1 MSAVAR
7 TKANLNEIFTQAVD
21 TSIRKHGEVGLHV
34 AIYQDGELAVDVWG
48 GIADPRTGR
57 KVDADTLFPVFSVT
71 KAVTATALHIQ
82 AERGLVEYGKPIAHY
97 WPEFAAHGKDKA
109 TVTDALSHRTG
120 IPQMPEGSTP
130 ELMAD
135 YDWMVDQLA
144 RMKPTFEPGT
154 TNAYHCYSF
163 GWIIAEI
170 VRRTDPKKRPF
181 GTFVQEEI
189 CAPLGIR
196 DLWIGIPDEAEPR
209 VARLIDPPD
218 MKMPPDAPFFKCI
231 PPQVG
236 CMEEV
241 FGRPDVRRS
250 CIPGAGGIMNATGVA
265 RMFAMLA
272 NGGELDGVRLLSAE
286 RVGSFSNPRPHTD
299 DQPDAILGFPVRVGT
314 AGYWLGGSTAPAVV
328 GLNPRTLCH
337 PGAGGSIGWA
347 NTDLRLA
354 GAICHNRMFNAPDDP
369 FAPIA
374 EAIHQ
379 TFGE

>member
-7 TKANLNEIFTQAVD
+7 TKANLNEIFAQAVD

-34 AIYQDGELAVDVWG
+34 AIYQDGEPMVDVWG

-57 KVDADTLFPVFSVT
+57 KVDAETLFPVFSVS
-71 KAVTATALHIQ
+71 KSVTATALHIQ
-82 AERGLVEYGKPIAHY
+82 AERGLIEYSKPIAHY

-109 TVTDALSHRTG
+109 TVTDALSHRAG
-120 IPQMPEGSTP
+120 VPQMPVGITP

-154 TNAYHCYSF
+154 TNAYHCYTF

-170 VRRTDPKKRPF
+170 VRRTDPKNRPF
-181 GTFVQEEI
+181 GAFVREEI
-189 CAPLGIR
+189 CAPLGIK
-196 DLWIGIPDEAEPR
+196 DIWLGIPDEVEPR
-209 VARLIDPPD
+209 VATLINAPE
-218 MKMPPDAPFFKCI
+218 MQLPPDAPFFKGI

-236 CMEEV
+236 CVQEV

-250 CIPGAGGIMNATGVA
+250 CFPGAGGIMNARSVA

-272 NGGELDGVRLLSAE
+272 NGGELDGVRLLSQQ
-286 RVGSFSNPRPHTD
+286 RVRSFSNPRPHTD
-299 DQPDAILGFPVRVGT
+299 DEPDAVLGFPVRVGT
-314 AGYWLGGSTAPAVV
+314 AGYWLGGPTAPAVV
-328 GLNPRTLCH
+328 GGNLRTICH

-347 NTDLRLA
+347 NTDLHLA

-374 EAIHQ
+374 EAIRQ
-379 TFGE
+379 TLGE